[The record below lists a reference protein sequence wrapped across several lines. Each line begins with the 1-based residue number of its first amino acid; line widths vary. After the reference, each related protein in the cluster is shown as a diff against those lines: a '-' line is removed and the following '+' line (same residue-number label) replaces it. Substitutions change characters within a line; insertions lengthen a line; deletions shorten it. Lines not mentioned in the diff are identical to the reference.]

1 VSQKLRHILLS
12 ALVAGAGLLVGAQPA
27 VADNLGNADV
37 QPDQVCMEE
46 AAEFG
51 LVCTA
56 NDVRIAAATD
66 IVIIDD
72 GCAFPGDTVT
82 FSANF
87 EVLLGAQ
94 ARHDIGIWF
103 AQDGDP
109 NGDGAITGIC
119 TVATPAY
126 APDPPW
132 LDLDGINDPLP
143 GDNKPSGIQD
153 TCGDLDDNHNPL
165 FPSIELT
172 VACIDPDEDG
182 KLNLPNCTSWR
193 QSGAND
199 LCTEPLDAFPG
210 SPSKCRCDIGF
221 NIDIDVPSAELLV
234 TKDADPTSV
243 NEPGGSVTFTVTV
256 TNTGIDPNNPV
267 TLNSLLDNIYGD
279 ITMVQGDITA
289 TDCAVPQTLAA
300 GNGTYTCQFTADV
313 TGNAGD
319 SETDTVTADGVDDR
333 GNPVSGFDDAT
344 VTINDV
350 LPDITVLK
358 TADPTTVLEPGGL
371 VTFSV
376 LITNNSVS
384 SDPVTI
390 NSLTDDVH
398 GDLNGQGDCSVP
410 RTLAGDGGTYS
421 CSFTADV
428 TGNYGYTETDTVTAS
443 GADDDA
449 NPVSDSDS
457 AVVMVLNVPSSI
469 ELIKTADPISV
480 EEPGGSVTYTF
491 TVNNLSTVD
500 TVTINVLT
508 DSILGDLS
516 GQGDCTVPQTLAPDD
531 GALGGPDS
539 YTCTVIASVT
549 GDAFDEITNTA
560 TATGVDD
567 DGVPVTASD
576 VATVDI
582 TNAAP
587 AASLTKT
594 ATGVL
599 VTYAVEVCNDS
610 DAEALTLDALGDD
623 IYGDITDV
631 GNPAIAETTC
641 VVSQV
646 LAPAGDASGND
657 CYSCSFNAA
666 TITSPT
672 TDTVTGTVNDDD
684 GSTPATPSDS
694 ATVTFE

>member
-1 VSQKLRHILLS
+1 MKSEIERAPGSETTLSRSKRPISNRSKTTPPQGEVSQKLRHILLS
-12 ALVAGAGLLVGAQPA
+12 ALIAGAALLVGAQPA
-27 VADNLGNADV
+27 VADELGNADV
-37 QPDQVCMEE
+37 QTNQVCMEE

-87 EVLLGAQ
+87 ELLLGAQ

-109 NGDGAITGIC
+109 NGDGAITGTC

-132 LDLDGINDPLP
+132 LDLDSINDPLP

-193 QSGAND
+193 QSGANE
-199 LCTEPLDAFPG
+199 LCINPVEAFPG

-234 TKDADPTSV
+234 SKDADPTSV
-243 NEPGGSVTFTVTV
+243 NEPGDSVTFTVAV
-256 TNTGIDPNNPV
+256 TNIGIDPSNPV
-267 TLNSLLDNIYGD
+267 TLNSLLDSIYGD
-279 ITMVQGDITA
+279 ITTSGHDGITD
-289 TDCAVPQTLAA
+289 TTCSVPQTLPVDD
-300 GNGTYTCQFTADV
+300 GNPGGIDTYTCTFTADV

-319 SETDTVTADGVDDR
+319 SETDIITAAGVDSR
-333 GNPVSGFDDAT
+333 GNEITGSDDAT
-344 VTINDV
+344 VAINDV

-358 TADPTTVLEPGGL
+358 TALPIEVLEPGGL

-390 NSLTDDVH
+390 DSLTDNVH
-398 GDLNGQGDCSVP
+398 GDLNGQGDCTVP
-410 RTLAGDGGTYS
+410 QTLAGDGGTYS

-428 TGNYGYTETDTVTAS
+428 TGNYGYTETDVVTAS
-443 GADDDA
+443 GADDEG
-449 NPVSDSDS
+449 NLVSDSDS

-480 EEPGGSVTYTF
+480 EEPGGSVTYTI
-491 TVNNLSTVD
+491 TVNNLSPVD
-500 TVTINVLT
+500 TVFINVLMT
-508 DSILGDLS
+508 TS
-516 GQGDCTVPQTLAPDD
+516 LA
-531 GALGGPDS
+531 
-539 YTCTVIASVT
+539 I
-549 GDAFDEITNTA
+549 
-560 TATGVDD
+560 
-567 DGVPVTASD
+567 
-576 VATVDI
+576 
-582 TNAAP
+582 
-587 AASLTKT
+587 
-594 ATGVL
+594 
-599 VTYAVEVCNDS
+599 
-610 DAEALTLDALGDD
+610 
-623 IYGDITDV
+623 
-631 GNPAIAETTC
+631 
-641 VVSQV
+641 
-646 LAPAGDASGND
+646 
-657 CYSCSFNAA
+657 
-666 TITSPT
+666 
-672 TDTVTGTVNDDD
+672 
-684 GSTPATPSDS
+684 
-694 ATVTFE
+694 